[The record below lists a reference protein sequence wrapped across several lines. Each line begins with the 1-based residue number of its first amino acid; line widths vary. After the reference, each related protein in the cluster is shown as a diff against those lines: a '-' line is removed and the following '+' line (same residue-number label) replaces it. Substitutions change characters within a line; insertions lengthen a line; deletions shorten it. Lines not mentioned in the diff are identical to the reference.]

1 MRRMLL
7 STYLMYRLA
16 RSARL
21 KWYILI
27 VTLFIIVISYASAFY
42 FWGMFISFPFYSWWT
57 YTRILENDQFHSIS
71 YYGIRFLLVD
81 ITQAPYSETLPGGT
95 FVSHNHHHHI
105 IAFSFFLAVNTV
117 GALLGY
123 WMGKKYRIQLLS
135 GKSWIVVCFISIGLA
150 TVLGRVLPIAMLWAP
165 FFGFATFLLE
175 KLLIDLLFLIRI
187 RTPKK
192 KLLDYIKDA
201 GAYY

>member
-1 MRRMLL
+1 
-7 STYLMYRLA
+7 
-16 RSARL
+16 
-21 KWYILI
+21 
-27 VTLFIIVISYASAFY
+27 
-42 FWGMFISFPFYSWWT
+42 MFISFPFYSWWT

-81 ITQAPYSETLPGGT
+81 ITRAPYSETLPGGT
-95 FVSHNHHHHI
+95 FVTHNHHHHI

-117 GALLGY
+117 GTLLGY
-123 WMGKKYRIQLLS
+123 WMGKKYRIHLLS
-135 GKSWIVVCFISIGLA
+135 GKWWIVVYVISIGLA
-150 TVLGRVLPIAMLWAP
+150 TVLGRDLPIKMLGVP
-165 FFGFATFLLE
+165 LGFAMFLLE
-175 KLLIDLLFLIRI
+175 KLVIDLLFLIRI